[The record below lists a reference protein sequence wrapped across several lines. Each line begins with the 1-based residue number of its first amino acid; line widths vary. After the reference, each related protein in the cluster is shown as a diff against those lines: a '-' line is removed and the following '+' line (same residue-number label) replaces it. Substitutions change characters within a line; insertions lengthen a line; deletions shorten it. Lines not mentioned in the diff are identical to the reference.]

1 MKSDTSEIAW
11 PRPGDYSTCTDE
23 EVMARFQAGESLAF
37 EEIVVR
43 FKDRIYNFLFRFF
56 SREEMAEDI
65 LHDTFLRVYKK
76 KHLYRP
82 IARFST
88 WIFTI
93 AKNLALTEIKRQKT
107 QQTFPISTMG
117 FTEREYQIAG
127 DFHRPEDIIESEVTE
142 RVIQQ
147 ALGSLPSHYRT
158 VVILRDIEGL
168 SYQEISQILE
178 VPVGTVKSR
187 VNRGRRQIQQFCQ
200 VLGRVAVE

>member
-1 MKSDTSEIAW
+1 MTSYISERI
-11 PRPGDYSTCTDE
+11 RRLPGDFSTSTDE
-23 EVMARFQAGESLAF
+23 EVMARFQAGDSLAF

-93 AKNLALTEIKRQKT
+93 AKNLALTEIKRQRT
-107 QQTFPISTMG
+107 QQTYPISTMG
-117 FTEREYQIAG
+117 FNSGEYQIPG
-127 DFHRPEDIIESEVTE
+127 DFHRPDELIESEVTE

-158 VVILRDIEGL
+158 VVILRDIEDL
-168 SYQEISQILE
+168 SYHEISQILE

-187 VNRGRRQIQQFCQ
+187 VNRGRQQIQRFCR
-200 VLGRVAVE
+200 VLDRVAVE

>member
-1 MKSDTSEIAW
+1 
-11 PRPGDYSTCTDE
+11 
-23 EVMARFQAGESLAF
+23 MARFQDGETLAF

-43 FKDRIYNFLFRFF
+43 FTNRIYNFLFRFF
-56 SREEMAEDI
+56 SSEEMAEDI

-88 WIFTI
+88 WIFTV

-107 QQTFPISTMG
+107 RRTYPISTMG
-117 FTEREYQIAG
+117 FQDREYQIAG
-127 DFHRPEDIIESEVTE
+127 NYHQPDEIIENEVTE

-147 ALGSLPSHYRT
+147 ALGTLPSHYRT
-158 VVILRDIEGL
+158 AVILRDIEDL
-168 SYQEISQILE
+168 SYHEISQILE

-187 VNRGRRQIQQFCQ
+187 VNRGRQQIQQFCQ
-200 VLGRVAVE
+200 VLDRVAVE